1 MKRFFMWTIIA
12 IVLTFSISM
21 VGCTGETP
29 SIVRIHIRANSN
41 SVDDQ
46 AIKLVVR
53 DNVINF
59 IREKIAHCDTSK
71 EVLSAL
77 ESNLKGI
84 EDIADGVLMENG
96 YNYLSS
102 ASIDYEYFPSRDYDG
117 ITFPADYYN
126 ALILRLGTG
135 TGDNWWCVAY
145 PPLCFV
151 GENSTSEKVEYR
163 SKILDW
169 LKGL

>member
-1 MKRFFMWTIIA
+1 MKKIFMWAIIA
-12 IVLTFSISM
+12 IVIIFSVSM
-21 VGCTGETP
+21 VGCTGEAP

-46 AIKLVVR
+46 SIKLVVR
-53 DNVINF
+53 DNVIRF
-59 IREKIAHCDTSK
+59 IQDKIDCCDTSK
-71 EVLSAL
+71 EVLTVL
-77 ESNLKGI
+77 ENNLKDI
-84 EDIADGVLMENG
+84 EKIADNVLIENG
-96 YNYLSS
+96 YNYLST

-126 ALILRLGTG
+126 ALILRLGSG

-151 GENSTSEKVEYR
+151 GEDATGDRIEYR

-169 LKGL
+169 LKGV

>member
-1 MKRFFMWTIIA
+1 MKRFFMRVIIG
-12 IVLTFSISM
+12 IVSVFSISI

-46 AIKLVVR
+46 SIKLVVR
-53 DNVINF
+53 DKVIDF
-59 IREKIAHCDTSK
+59 ISEKIADCNTSK

-77 ESNLKGI
+77 EDNLRNI
-84 EDIADGVLMENG
+84 EDIADSVLIENG
-96 YNYLSS
+96 YDYLSS
-102 ASIDYEYFPSRDYDG
+102 AYIDYEYFPSRDYDG

-151 GENSTSEKVEYR
+151 GENSTTDKVEYR

-169 LKGL
+169 LKNL

>member
-1 MKRFFMWTIIA
+1 MKRFFMWVIIGMVS
-12 IVLTFSISM
+12 IFSISI

-46 AIKLVVR
+46 SIKLVVR
-53 DNVINF
+53 DNVIDY
-59 IREKIAHCDTSK
+59 IREKIADCNTSK

-77 ESNLKGI
+77 EDNLRNI
-84 EDIADGVLMENG
+84 ENIADSVLIENG
-96 YNYLSS
+96 YDYLSS
-102 ASIDYEYFPSRDYDG
+102 AYIDYEYFPSRDYDG

-151 GENSTSEKVEYR
+151 GENAMSEKVEYR
-163 SKILDW
+163 SKIVDW
-169 LKGL
+169 LKNL